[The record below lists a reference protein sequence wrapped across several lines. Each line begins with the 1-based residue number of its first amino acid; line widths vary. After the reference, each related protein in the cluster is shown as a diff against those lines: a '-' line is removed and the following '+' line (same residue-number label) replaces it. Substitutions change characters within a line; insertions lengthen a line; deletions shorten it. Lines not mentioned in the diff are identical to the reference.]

1 MTLFANRRE
10 NTTSHLVE
18 FRAGKMTVRGTTV
31 YPDKRKGLVYVH
43 QSHDSLM
50 HFCWKDRGTG
60 TVEDDLILFPEEVEF
75 VFVPQCTT
83 GRVYLLKF
91 KNSSRKYFFWMQE
104 PKTDKDE
111 EYCRK
116 VNDLLNR
123 PPSTV
128 SNNGRK
134 GNGRSGSAVQ
144 ESFAEQLGIMNQ
156 LLNLGSRRSSGSS
169 SEWHNGSLPSMNQ
182 NQLMELLDL
191 MGNGGQVLEVRD
203 PDHFLSALSSAR
215 AREVNAIRSSSAADA
230 SQTDA
235 SSPEA
240 PTAEIEA
247 FGTNA
252 PAGEDKGGGKIA
264 LSDLR
269 SVLAS
274 LSARMHE
281 GQNQAVRVN
290 LADVFVPTR
299 LENIV
304 KKPENLN
311 RLCTYLPDEPGLTNE
326 ERVMEHLRCPHFQ
339 QALKIFSEALQSGML
354 GTLLQQFSFPPP
366 VIEACANG
374 DILAIA
380 LCIERAVSLEQ
391 REALSASIA
400 QGSSKNAEQNG
411 GSQTSKSLEPAK
423 KKEKRDMDSDMELD

>member
-10 NTTSHLVE
+10 GSTSHLVE
-18 FRAGKMTVRGTTV
+18 FRAGKMTMRGKTV

-75 VFVPQCTT
+75 ISVPQCTT

-104 PKTDKDE
+104 PKADKDE

-123 PPSTV
+123 PPSAV
-128 SNNGRK
+128 SSSGRK
-134 GNGRSGSAVQ
+134 G
-144 ESFAEQLGIMNQ
+144 LMNQ
-156 LLNLGSRRSSGSS
+156 LLNLSNRRDGGTGGSNSD
-169 SEWHNGSLPSMNQ
+169 WHSAPLQSMNQ

-191 MGNGGQVLEVRD
+191 MGSSSHVLEVRD
-203 PDHFLSALSSAR
+203 QEHMLNALAALRDRELASLSST
-215 AREVNAIRSSSAADA
+215 EVGNP
-230 SQTDA
+230 SQMEVI
-235 SSPEA
+235 SPEA
-240 PTAEIEA
+240 TTAEGEA
-247 FGTNA
+247 IMADAT
-252 PAGEDKGGGKIA
+252 AGDDKGGGKIA

-269 SVLAS
+269 TVLAS
-274 LSARMHE
+274 LRARMNE
-281 GQNQAVRVN
+281 GQSQNVRVN
-290 LADVFVPTR
+290 LADVFIPTR

-304 KKPENLN
+304 SKPENLN
-311 RLCTYLPDEPGLTNE
+311 RLCTHLPAEPGLTNK

-354 GTLLQQFSFPPP
+354 GALLQQFSFPPP

-391 REALSASIA
+391 REAMSASIA
-400 QGSSKNAEQNG
+400 QGSAQNAKDNK
-411 GSQTSKSLEPAK
+411 SPASRSLEPAK